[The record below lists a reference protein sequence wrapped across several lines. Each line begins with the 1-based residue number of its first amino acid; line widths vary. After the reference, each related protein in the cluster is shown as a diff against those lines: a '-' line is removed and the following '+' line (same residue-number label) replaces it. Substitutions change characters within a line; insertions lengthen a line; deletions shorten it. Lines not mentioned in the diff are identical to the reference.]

1 MNTFSDYL
9 QEIEERS
16 KQGLSPKPI
25 DGAELLAEIIGQIK
39 DANHPN
45 RAISLDFFIFN
56 TLPGTTSA
64 AAEKAKFLKEII
76 LKDFIV
82 EEIAH
87 PLRSNS
93 FPHER
98 WSIC

>member
-56 TLPGTTSA
+56 TLP
-64 AAEKAKFLKEII
+64 EQP
-76 LKDFIV
+76 V
-82 EEIAH
+82 
-87 PLRSNS
+87 PLLRKRN
-93 FPHER
+93 F
-98 WSIC
+98 

>member
-56 TLPGTTSA
+56 ITFGIRKSFNILLQFREIPI
-64 AAEKAKFLKEII
+64 KFHQNPVEN
-76 LKDFIV
+76 
-82 EEIAH
+82 EEIH
-87 PLRSNS
+87 
-93 FPHER
+93 
-98 WSIC
+98 